1 MSEKTLTEIR
11 VDQIDPHPE
20 NPRKDLGDLTE
31 LAESI
36 KTNGIM
42 QNLTVIPNNMGRYT
56 VVIGHRRLAAAK
68 LAGLST
74 VPCAVVY
81 DMDHKTQLSTMLL
94 ENMQRSELTY
104 VEQADGFQMMLDLG
118 ETVESISELSGF
130 SVNTV
135 KHRLEIAKLNKENL
149 KNSDLT
155 LEDFAYLEKI
165 DDIEKR
171 NSIIKGC
178 NHSNIRA
185 AVDRTLNE
193 IKTAK
198 IQAEW
203 IEYLDSLGIKRMP
216 ENAEYWR
223 DYKYVQSFSISAISI
238 DDFKLSEEVKE
249 SECLYDFRYG
259 GWGYIYVKKE
269 QPSSEELAEK
279 ARLEENRR
287 IRLDKLEVLFNDLN
301 DRARKFIDNLSET
314 KTTLPVALRLIVE
327 LELCSYADEIEEDNI
342 YDVAGIDNN
351 EIPPKEDIAK
361 GKLPSEL
368 LYLIDKQPGIF
379 LLKLVFNNR
388 EIKFYDRYSIGY
400 IASEPSQCIVRTL
413 RTLGYNFTD
422 EDNSLIAGTHDVYR
436 KED

>member
-1 MSEKTLTEIR
+1 MKTLTEIR

-155 LEDFAYLEKI
+155 LEDLAYLEKI
-165 DDIEKR
+165 EDIDKR

-178 NHSNIRA
+178 NHLNIRN
-185 AVDRTLNE
+185 AVDQTLKE
-193 IKTAK
+193 IDAEKKTA
-198 IQAEW
+198 EW
-203 IEYLDSLGIKRMP
+203 SEYFDSLGMQRLP
-216 ENAEYWR
+216 DNVEYWR
-223 DYKYVQSFSISAISI
+223 DYKYIQSFNISAISI
-238 DDFKLSEEVKE
+238 DDFKLSEEVKG

-269 QPSSEELAEK
+269 QPSSEEVAEK
-279 ARLEENRR
+279 AKLEEDRR
-287 IRLDKLEVLFNDLN
+287 IRLDKLDTLFKDLN
-301 DRARKFIDNLSET
+301 NRSKKFIDNLIES

-327 LELCSYADEIEEDNI
+327 LNLCSYFDDLKKNNI

-351 EIPPKEDIAK
+351 EIPPEEDIAK

-379 LLKLVFNNR
+379 LLKLVFNAR
-388 EIKFYDRYSIGY
+388 KIKNYNICSGKYEFSKS
-400 IASEPSQCIVRTL
+400 AQCIVRTL
-413 RTLGYNFTD
+413 KTLGFEFTD
-422 EDNSLIAGTHDVYR
+422 EDNMLIDGTHELY
-436 KED
+436 KE

>member
-1 MSEKTLTEIR
+1 MKTLTEIR

-155 LEDFAYLEKI
+155 LEDLAYLEKI
-165 DDIEKR
+165 EDIDKR

-178 NHSNIRA
+178 NHLNIRN
-185 AVDRTLNE
+185 AVDQTLKE
-193 IKTAK
+193 IDAEKKTA
-198 IQAEW
+198 EW
-203 IEYLDSLGIKRMP
+203 SEYFDSLGMQRLP
-216 ENAEYWR
+216 DNVEYWR
-223 DYKYVQSFSISAISI
+223 DYKYIQSFNISAISI
-238 DDFKLSEEVKE
+238 DDFKLSEESEEVKE

-279 ARLEENRR
+279 ARFEENRR

-301 DRARKFIDNLSET
+301 DRARKFVDNLSET
-314 KTTLPVALRLIVE
+314 KTTLSVALRLIVE
-327 LELCSYADEIEEDNI
+327 LELCSYAEEIEEDNI

-351 EIPPKEDIAK
+351 AIPPKEDIAK

-368 LYLIDKQPGIF
+368 LYMIDKQPGIF

-388 EIKFYDRYSIGY
+388 KIKFYDRYSIGY
-400 IASEPSQCIVRTL
+400 IASDPSQCIVRTL

-422 EDNSLIAGTHDVYR
+422 EDNMLIDGTHELY
-436 KED
+436 KE

>member
-1 MSEKTLTEIR
+1 MKTLTEIR

-118 ETVESISELSGF
+118 ETVESISDLSGF
-130 SVNTV
+130 STSTI
-135 KHRLEIAKLNKENL
+135 KHRLEIAKLDKENL

-155 LEDFAYLEKI
+155 LEDLAYLEKI
-165 DDIEKR
+165 EDIDKR
-171 NSIIKGC
+171 NSIIKSC
-178 NHSNIRA
+178 NHLNIRNS
-185 AVDRTLNE
+185 VDQTLKE
-193 IKTAK
+193 ID
-198 IQAEW
+198 AEKKKGKW
-203 IEYLDSLGIKRMP
+203 SEYFDSLGMQRLP
-216 ENAEYWR
+216 EKVDYWR
-223 DYKYVQSFSISAISI
+223 DYKYIQSFHISGLSI
-238 DDFKLSEEVKE
+238 DNFELSGEVKE
-249 SECLYDFRYG
+249 SEYLYDFRYG
-259 GWGYIYVKKE
+259 RWVYLYIKKE

-279 ARLEENRR
+279 ARFEENRR

-327 LELCSYADEIEEDNI
+327 LELCSYAEEIEEDNI
-342 YDVAGIDNN
+342 YDVAGVD
-351 EIPPKEDIAK
+351 EDQIPSDEDIAK

-379 LLKLVFNNR
+379 LLKLVFNAR
-388 EIKFYDRYSIGY
+388 KIKNYNIFSGKYEFSKS
-400 IASEPSQCIVRTL
+400 AQCIVRTL
-413 RTLGYNFTD
+413 KTLGFEFTD
-422 EDNSLIAGTHDVYR
+422 EDNMLIDGTHELY
-436 KED
+436 KE

>member
-1 MSEKTLTEIR
+1 MKTLTEIR

-130 SVNTV
+130 STSTI
-135 KHRLEIAKLNKENL
+135 KHRLEIAKLDKENL

-155 LEDFAYLEKI
+155 LEDLAYLEKI
-165 DDIEKR
+165 EDIDKR

-178 NHSNIRA
+178 NHLNIRNE
-185 AVDRTLNE
+185 VDQTLKE
-193 IKTAK
+193 LDAEKKTA
-198 IQAEW
+198 EW
-203 IEYLDSLGIKRMP
+203 SEYFDSLGMQRLP
-216 ENAEYWR
+216 EKVDYWR
-223 DYKYVQSFSISAISI
+223 DYKYVQSFNIAAISI

-249 SECLYDFRYG
+249 SVCLYDFRYG

-279 ARLEENRR
+279 ARFEENRR

-314 KTTLPVALRLIVE
+314 KTTVPVALRLIVE
-327 LELCSYADEIEEDNI
+327 LELCSYAEEIEEDNI
-342 YDVAGIDNN
+342 YDVAGVD
-351 EIPPKEDIAK
+351 EDQIPSDEDIAK

-422 EDNSLIAGTHDVYR
+422 EDNSLIDGTHEVYR
-436 KED
+436 KE

>member
-1 MSEKTLTEIR
+1 MKTLTEIR

-130 SVNTV
+130 STSTI
-135 KHRLEIAKLNKENL
+135 KHRLEIAKLDKENL

-165 DDIEKR
+165 EDIDKR
-171 NSIIKGC
+171 NSIVKGC
-178 NHSNIRA
+178 NHLNIRN
-185 AVDRTLNE
+185 AVDRTLKE
-193 IKTAK
+193 IDAEKKTA
-198 IQAEW
+198 EW
-203 IEYLDSLGIKRMP
+203 SEYFDSLGMQRLP
-216 ENAEYWR
+216 DNVDYWR
-223 DYKYVQSFSISAISI
+223 DYKYIQSFHISGLSI
-238 DDFKLSEEVKE
+238 DNFELSGEVKE

-259 GWGYIYVKKE
+259 GWVYLYIKKE
-269 QPSSEELAEK
+269 QPSSEEATEK
-279 ARLEENRR
+279 AKLEEDRR
-287 IRLDKLEVLFNDLN
+287 IRLDKLDALFKDLN
-301 DRARKFIDNLSET
+301 NRAKKFIDNLVES
-314 KTTLPVALRLIVE
+314 KATLPVALRLIVE
-327 LELCSYADEIEEDNI
+327 FNLCSYFDDLKEYNI
-342 YDVAGIDNN
+342 YDVAGIDNDD
-351 EIPPKEDIAK
+351 EIPSEEDIAK

-379 LLKLVFNNR
+379 LMKLVFNNR
-388 EIKFYDRYSIGY
+388 KIKYYNSCSGKYEFSKS
-400 IASEPSQCIVRTL
+400 AQCIVRTL
-413 RTLGYNFTD
+413 RTLGFEFTD
-422 EDNSLIAGTHDVYR
+422 EDNMLIDGTHELY
-436 KED
+436 KE